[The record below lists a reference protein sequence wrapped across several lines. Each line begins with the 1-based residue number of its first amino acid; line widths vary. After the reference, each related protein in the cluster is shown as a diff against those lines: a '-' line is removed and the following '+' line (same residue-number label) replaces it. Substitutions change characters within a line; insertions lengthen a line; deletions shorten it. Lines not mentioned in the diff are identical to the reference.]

1 MLSLAQYNESSSQE
15 DISDA
20 VGEGTIRG
28 SGFGLLPCA
37 LSQQQPA
44 DRGDDGGC
52 QATAV
57 EPAGAATSLLPPAH
71 LSNLNAANNPP
82 AMPPTD
88 SLLKPK

>member
-1 MLSLAQYNESSSQE
+1 MLSLAQYNDSSSQE
-15 DISDA
+15 DVSDA
-20 VGEGTIRG
+20 GEGTERG

-37 LSQQQPA
+37 LSQQQP